1 MFKYNDCK
9 NKNNSLLYTTQD
21 KVNKV
26 LKKFGYWK
34 NIFNF
39 KYKFIFLEL
48 DAAHTR
54 VFYNK
59 KDMALFLN

>member
-9 NKNNSLLYTTQD
+9 NKNNSLLYTTQE

-26 LKKFGYWK
+26 LKKIGNWK

-48 DAAHTR
+48 VAAHTR

-59 KDMALFLN
+59 KDMGW